1 MLAEPGNLQVD
12 NQDADEHRACLFT
25 NHPNIDSILP
35 ELWLQARLTMC
46 YDCTS
51 EKDTSRCS
59 LLLLNSRASSGYVG
73 KDFALSKK
81 HKTPHLALRPMLQL
95 QVCLIQDA
103 RTTTSTARGRR
114 ETRDAMMLKATW
126 DHVPQKHQD
135 RADMALRL
143 DPYEDPVGEKP

>member
-1 MLAEPGNLQVD
+1 MLAEPGNLQVY

-35 ELWLQARLTMC
+35 ELRLQAHSATR

-73 KDFALSKK
+73 KDFTLL
-81 HKTPHLALRPMLQL
+81 KT
-95 QVCLIQDA
+95 
-103 RTTTSTARGRR
+103 
-114 ETRDAMMLKATW
+114 
-126 DHVPQKHQD
+126 
-135 RADMALRL
+135 
-143 DPYEDPVGEKP
+143 